1 MTALTATKPGLRL
14 DDVTL
19 LLGDGDGRVSALDHV
34 ELTVDHGELLAI
46 AGPSGCGKSS
56 LLAVAGGLIR
66 PTSGRVEIGGTDLTA
81 LPDRRRTAFRHAHI
95 GYVFQ
100 SANLLPALTALEQ
113 LLLVPKLAGRIT
125 PSHRDHARRLLAA
138 AGVQHRADRRPHQLS
153 GGERQRVAIARALMA
168 EPEVLLADEPTSA
181 LDHRR
186 AREIVALLALQA
198 HQRTTAAVVVTH
210 DPGVLDLADR
220 VVAMQ
225 DGRLQ
230 PLP

>member
-1 MTALTATKPGLRL
+1 MTTLTAIQTGLRL
-14 DDVTL
+14 DGVTL
-19 LLGDGDGRVSALDHV
+19 LLGDGDSQVTALDHIDLAV
-34 ELTVDHGELLAI
+34 RRGELLAI
-46 AGPSGCGKSS
+46 AGPSGSGKSS

-125 PSHRDHARRLLAA
+125 PGHRDHARQLLAA
-138 AGVQHRADRRPHQLS
+138 AGMQHRADRRPHQLS
-153 GGERQRVAIARALMA
+153 GGERQRVAIARALLL
-168 EPEVLLADEPTSA
+168 EPDVLLADEPTSA
-181 LDHRR
+181 LDHHR
-186 AREIVALLALQA
+186 AREIVALLAQQA

-220 VVAMQ
+220 VVSMQ

-230 PLP
+230 QVQ